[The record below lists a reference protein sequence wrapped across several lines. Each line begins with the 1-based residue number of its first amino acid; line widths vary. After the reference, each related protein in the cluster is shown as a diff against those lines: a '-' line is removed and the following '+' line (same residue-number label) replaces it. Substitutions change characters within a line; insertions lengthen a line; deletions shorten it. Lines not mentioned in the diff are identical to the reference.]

1 MRSPKSRKEGSMRI
15 NGRRMMMARLLDD
28 MFARIDDAV
37 AREIILK
44 NWGEADGKH
53 VLVSKLAAVTN
64 IGSVFKGSAIESVN
78 WMRYFTNLKI
88 LEGLFENCTNLTDV
102 DLSFLNVSNVTRFGW
117 AFSGCSNLKHI
128 KLNGWDAGKGNN
140 IQSMF
145 EGCSSLTEIDL
156 SGWKNAGNN
165 ITDNSYTTFSGLKSL
180 NILNLSGWT
189 NTTMSTYAFY
199 FSKQPK
205 KFILYGCPAETVD
218 FWKNNAG
225 NYFGSDSAK
234 WPTIYTDDHIW
245 KYADGKWNDISE
257 K

>member
-1 MRSPKSRKEGSMRI
+1 MRV
-15 NGRRMMMARLLDD
+15 NDRRAMMAKLLDD
-28 MFARIDDAV
+28 MYARIDDAV
-37 AREIILK
+37 ARGIILK

-64 IGSVFKGSAIESVN
+64 IGSVFQGSAIESVD
-78 WMRYFTNLKI
+78 WMRYFTNLNDI
-88 LEGLFENCTNLTDV
+88 SGLFQDCNNLTDV
-102 DLSFLNVSNVTRFGW
+102 DLSFLNVSNVTRMFGT
-117 AFSGCSNLKHI
+117 FHGCSNMKHI
-128 KLNGWDAGKGNN
+128 KLNGWDAGKINN

-145 EGCSSLTEIDL
+145 GGCSLLEELDL

-165 ITDNSYTTFSGLKSL
+165 VTANSYTAFALLKSL

-199 FSKQPK
+199 ASKQPEK
-205 KFILYGCPAETVD
+205 LILYDCPAETVD
-218 FWKNNAG
+218 FWKNDAS
-225 NYFGSDSAK
+225 NYWGSNSTK

-245 KYADGKWNDISE
+245 KYADNRWNDISE